1 MVWILTDYHVVYVFI
16 WASGLV
22 AMIPLLLHS
31 LPNTLWQATF
41 FLGPWIIMSQLGR
54 SLEGVLIASHLTLIF
69 TFVLGIWMIIEIFIS
84 SGQGIPK
91 MCNSFALLWHNIK
104 QNCLLCLWIYTYIFH
119 FLFFRWARNWW
130 FTYFFALPKDI

>member
-1 MVWILTDYHVVYVFI
+1 MKLWYLSLIFTSRTSISWVLALIMSMFYGLDFEDYHVVYVFI

-31 LPNTLWQATF
+31 LPNTLWQVTF

-69 TFVLGIWMIIEIFIS
+69 TFVLGIWMIIEILIS

-91 MCNSFALLWHNIK
+91 MCNSFALLWHNI
-104 QNCLLCLWIYTYIFH
+104 
-119 FLFFRWARNWW
+119 
-130 FTYFFALPKDI
+130 